1 VTMTTRHTKTPI
13 GNATVNIATS
23 DGKSES
29 QQGFNDPLYRKI
41 TLRIVP
47 FLFLCYL
54 VSFLDR
60 INIGFAHL
68 QMTRDLGISE
78 AAYGLGAGVFF
89 LGYVLFEVPSNL
101 LLAKIGAT
109 RTFCRIMVCWGI
121 VSACTMFVQ
130 TAWQLNV
137 LRFLLGAFEAG
148 FFPGI
153 VLYLTYWFPP
163 QRRATVVSWFFAG
176 AAVAGMLGGP
186 ISGWIMRDL
195 AGVAGLHGWQWMFLI
210 EGVPAAV
217 LGLVAFVVLVDR
229 PENVVWLTAGEKSI
243 LRQALSSEEQEKH
256 AVSVVSVLDAFRSAR
271 IYWCAFIYFA
281 LACGSYAISFWLPVM
296 IRNSGVKDV
305 LLIGLYSAIPYGLGA
320 LGIVLISMHSDR
332 RSERRVHFTL
342 CSLVGAAALVILAN
356 FGAGLGV
363 VTTLAVLSV
372 AIVFTY
378 AAIPIFWSMP
388 PMFLSGNAAAAGIA
402 LVSSL
407 GSLGGFASPYL
418 IGLIATRTGRLGDG
432 LYVMA
437 ALMVVSGVS
446 VFIALPRAP
455 RFQKLTA

>member
-1 VTMTTRHTKTPI
+1 MKTVQA
-13 GNATVNIATS
+13 NEKNCN
-23 DGKSES
+23 
-29 QQGFNDPLYRKI
+29 QQRQDDRLYRKI
-41 TLRIVP
+41 ALRVVP
-47 FLFLCYL
+47 FLFLCYV
-54 VSFLDR
+54 VSFVDR

-68 QMTRDLGISE
+68 QMTLDLGISE

-109 RTFCRIMVCWGI
+109 RTFCRIMVGWGI

-130 TAWQLNV
+130 TAWQLSV

-163 QRRATVVSWFFAG
+163 RRRATVVSWFFAG
-176 AAVAGMLGGP
+176 AALAGMLGGP
-186 ISGWIMRDL
+186 VSGWIMRDMAGL
-195 AGVAGLHGWQWMFLI
+195 AGLNGWQWMFLI
-210 EGVPAAV
+210 EGVPAV
-217 LGLVAFVVLVDR
+217 LLGLAAFVLLVDR
-229 PENVVWLTAGEKSI
+229 PEAVGWLTDGEKAS
-243 LRQALSSEEQEKH
+243 LRHALSVEEQEKH
-256 AVSVVSVLDAFRSAR
+256 AVSVASVHDAFRSVR
-271 IYWCAFIYFA
+271 LYWCAFIYFA

-305 LLIGLYSAIPYGLGA
+305 LLIGLYSAIPYGFGA

-342 CSLVGAAALVILAN
+342 CSLVGAVALVVLAN
-356 FGAGLGV
+356 AGAGLGV
-363 VTTLAVLSV
+363 AATLIVLSV
-372 AIVFTY
+372 AIVFIY

-407 GSLGGFASPYL
+407 GSLGGFVSPYL

-437 ALMVVSGVS
+437 TLMIISGIS
-446 VFIALPRAP
+446 VFVALPGTP
-455 RFQKLTA
+455 RLQKITA

>member
-1 VTMTTRHTKTPI
+1 
-13 GNATVNIATS
+13 VNTAPS

-29 QQGFNDPLYRKI
+29 QQGFNDQLYRKI

-54 VSFLDR
+54 ISFLDR
-60 INIGFAHL
+60 INIGFAHV
-68 QMTRDLGISE
+68 QMSRDLGMSE

-101 LLAKIGAT
+101 LLAKIGAR

-121 VSACTMFVQ
+121 VSACTMFVKV
-130 TAWQLNV
+130 AWQLNI

-163 QRRATVVSWFFAG
+163 RRRATVVSWFFAG
-176 AAVAGMLGGP
+176 AALAGMLGGP

-195 AGVAGLHGWQWMFLI
+195 SGFAGLHGWQWMFLI
-210 EGVPAAV
+210 EGVPAAA
-217 LGLVAFVVLVDR
+217 LGLVAFVILVDR
-229 PENVVWLTAGEKSI
+229 PEEVGWLTDDEK
-243 LRQALSSEEQEKH
+243 LTLGQALSIEEKEKH
-256 AVSVVSVLDAFRSAR
+256 SVSVVSVLDAFRSAR
-271 IYWCAFIYFA
+271 IYWCAFIYFS

-332 RSERRVHFTL
+332 RSERRMHFTL
-342 CSLVGAAALVILAN
+342 CSLVGAAALAVLAN
-356 FGAGLGV
+356 FGASLGV

-372 AIVFTY
+372 AIVSTY
-378 AAIPIFWSMP
+378 GAIPIFWSMP
-388 PMFLSGNAAAAGIA
+388 PMFLSENAAAAGIA

-418 IGLIATRTGRLGDG
+418 IGLIATRTGRIGDG

-437 ALMVVSGVS
+437 AIMAVSGVS
-446 VFIALPRAP
+446 VFVALPRAP
-455 RFQKLTA
+455 RFHKLTV